1 VISLATR
8 QRVAAVKNY
17 IVSHFL
23 PRGTKNTYTALG
35 LTTLI
40 NTDGQYSAM
49 YTTMARCSSVAAASI
64 LFSALFSNLAYAQ
77 DTDYELQEL
86 KPGVYVVSAGGS
98 NSMFLVTREGVIV
111 VDAPPAIGDKIFAA
125 VSEITDRPITHLIYS
140 HAHKDH
146 IGAANLF
153 ENVTIIAHNET
164 AKILN
169 ERNDPDR
176 PMPDRNFTREMNLQL
191 GDQVLQLLYPG
202 PYHQQGNTFVYLP
215 EHKVLMTVDH
225 VVPGGVPWKLLSV
238 TPDVPAFIKSI
249 DQALALDFD
258 VFVPGHGQTGARQDI
273 LVQQEY
279 VADLR
284 ENAMAALNE
293 INFTEATRGV
303 NGSNAMTEAYFN
315 ALTKS
320 CADKIDA
327 KWQGILEGIGVWTDE
342 HCERMLIS
350 IRVD

>member
-1 VISLATR
+1 
-8 QRVAAVKNY
+8 
-17 IVSHFL
+17 
-23 PRGTKNTYTALG
+23 
-35 LTTLI
+35 
-40 NTDGQYSAM
+40 M
-49 YTTMARCSSVAAASI
+49 YTTMAWCSSVAGASI
-64 LFSALFSNLAYAQ
+64 LFCALFSNLAYAQ
-77 DTDYELQEL
+77 GPDYELQEI

-98 NSMFLVTREGVIV
+98 NSMFLVTQEGVVV

-125 VSEITDRPITHLIYS
+125 VSNVTDRPITHLIYS

-176 PMPDRNFTREMNLQL
+176 PVPDMNFTGEMNLQI

-215 EHKVLMTVDH
+215 EHKVLMAVDH
-225 VVPGGVPWKLLSV
+225 VVPGGIPWKHLSV
-238 TPDVPAFIKSI
+238 TPDVPALIKSI

-258 VFVPGHGQTGARQDI
+258 VFVGGHGQPGTKQDT

-279 VADLR
+279 VNDLR

-293 INFTEATRGV
+293 VNRTEVTQGI

-327 KWQGILEGIGVWTDE
+327 EWQGKLEGVGVWTDE
-342 HCERMLIS
+342 HCERMIIS
-350 IRVD
+350 ARVD

>member
-1 VISLATR
+1 
-8 QRVAAVKNY
+8 
-17 IVSHFL
+17 
-23 PRGTKNTYTALG
+23 
-35 LTTLI
+35 
-40 NTDGQYSAM
+40 
-49 YTTMARCSSVAAASI
+49 MARFSLVAAASI
-64 LFSALFSNLAYAQ
+64 LFSTLFLNLAYAQ
-77 DTDYELQEL
+77 GPDFELQEI

-98 NSMFLVTREGVIV
+98 NSMFLVNEEGVIV
-111 VDAPPAIGDKIFAA
+111 VDAPQAIGDKIFAA
-125 VSEITDRPITHLIYS
+125 VSEVTDRPITHLIYS

-164 AKILN
+164 AKILT
-169 ERNDPDR
+169 ERNDTDR
-176 PMPDRNFTREMNLQL
+176 PVPDTNFTGETNLQI
-191 GDQVLQLLYPG
+191 GNQSLQLLYPG
-202 PYHQQGNTFVYLP
+202 PYHQQGNIFVYLP
-215 EHKVLMTVDH
+215 EHRVLMAVDH
-225 VVPGGVPWKLLSV
+225 VVPGGVPWKHLAN
-238 TPDVPAFIKSI
+238 TPNVPAFIKSI

-258 VFVPGHGQTGARQDI
+258 VFVPGHGQAGTKQDI
-273 LVQQEY
+273 VVQQEY
-279 VADLR
+279 VNDLR

-293 INFTEATRGV
+293 VNRTEVTQGI

-350 IRVD
+350 VRVD

>member
-1 VISLATR
+1 MTWS
-8 QRVAAVKNY
+8 
-17 IVSHFL
+17 
-23 PRGTKNTYTALG
+23 
-35 LTTLI
+35 
-40 NTDGQYSAM
+40 
-49 YTTMARCSSVAAASI
+49 SSVAAVTSV
-64 LFSALFSNLAYAQ
+64 LFFALFPNLAFAQ
-77 DTDYELQEL
+77 GPDYELQEI

-98 NSMFLVTREGVIV
+98 NSMFLVTQEGVVV

-125 VSEITDRPITHLIYS
+125 VSEVTDMPITHLIYS

-176 PMPDRNFTREMNLQL
+176 PVPDMNFTGDMNLQV
-191 GDQVLQLLYPG
+191 GDQVLQLKYPG

-215 EHKVLMTVDH
+215 GQKVLMAVDH
-225 VVPGGVPWKLLSV
+225 VVPGGIPWKHLSN

-258 VFVPGHGQTGARQDI
+258 TFVGGHGQPGTKQDI
-273 LVQQEY
+273 LAQQEY
-279 VADLR
+279 VSDLR

-293 INFTEATRGV
+293 VNRTAVTQGI
-303 NGSNAMTEAYFN
+303 NGSSAMTEAYFN

-320 CADKIDA
+320 CADKINAD
-327 KWQGILEGIGVWTDE
+327 WQGKLEGIGVWTDE
-342 HCERMLIS
+342 HCEKMIIS
-350 IRVD
+350 TRVD